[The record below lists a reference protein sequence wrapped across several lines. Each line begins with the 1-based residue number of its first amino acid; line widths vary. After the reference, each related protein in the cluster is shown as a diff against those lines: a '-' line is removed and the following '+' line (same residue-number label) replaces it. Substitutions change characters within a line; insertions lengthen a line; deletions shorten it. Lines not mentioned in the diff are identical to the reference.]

1 LAMRTVSI
9 KLDDKLKRK
18 MSTVTIN
25 WSEYI
30 RRAIAERVEREERK
44 EAATKLLDAAQRG
57 LHRVPKGFVNEAIR
71 KGREER

>member
-1 LAMRTVSI
+1 MRTVTI

-18 MSTVTIN
+18 MSAVAIN

-44 EAATKLLDAAQRG
+44 EAAAQLLDSLQRG
-57 LHRVPKGFVNEAIR
+57 SHRVPRGFVNETIR
-71 KGREER
+71 KAREER